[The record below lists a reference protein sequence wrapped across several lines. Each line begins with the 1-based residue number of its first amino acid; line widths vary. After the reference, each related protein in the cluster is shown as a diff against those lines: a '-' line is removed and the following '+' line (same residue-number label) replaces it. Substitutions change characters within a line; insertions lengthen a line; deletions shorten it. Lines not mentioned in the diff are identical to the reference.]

1 MPFSTE
7 TTSTEMAEKKIA
19 YQHSAQ
25 SCSSFYT
32 AGWDIKEAR
41 RLIEESQHLNPRPIV
56 IFVHPSV
63 NQLVLTRDRQ
73 NNRQEY
79 VSEHDCK
86 TTKNGTHRNNSE
98 GDYKQ

>member
-41 RLIEESQHLNPRPIV
+41 RLIEECQHLNPRPIV

-79 VSEHDCK
+79 VSKHDCK

-98 GDYKQ
+98 EDYKQ